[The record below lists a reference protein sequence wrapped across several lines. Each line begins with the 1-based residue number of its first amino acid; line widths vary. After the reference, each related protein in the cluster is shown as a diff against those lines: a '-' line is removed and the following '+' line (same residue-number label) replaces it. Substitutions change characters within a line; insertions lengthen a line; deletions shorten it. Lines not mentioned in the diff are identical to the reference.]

1 MRVSLFH
8 MSSYFICSFL
18 YSLCIL
24 EKEREAGSKVRP
36 TVAGATLLFS
46 PLNDQLDIRNQ
57 TQPPLHIAP
66 GPPGRFHPP
75 VRPKVGG

>member
-8 MSSYFICSFL
+8 MSSYFIYSFL
-18 YSLCIL
+18 YPLYIL

-36 TVAGATLLFS
+36 IVAGATLLFS

-57 TQPPLHIAP
+57 TQVPLHIVP
-66 GPPGRFHPP
+66 GHPGGFHRP
-75 VRPKVGG
+75 VHPKGGG